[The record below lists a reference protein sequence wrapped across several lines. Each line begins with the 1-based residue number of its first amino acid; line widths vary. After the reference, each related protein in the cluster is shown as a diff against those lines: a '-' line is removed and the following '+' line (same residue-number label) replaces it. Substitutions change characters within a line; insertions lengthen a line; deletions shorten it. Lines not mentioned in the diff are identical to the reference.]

1 MQIELGAKVVSL
13 LLACELTKLS
23 ELSIDHN
30 YIVTM
35 LLLWVGYKDTPVRLI
50 SWVVFAIK
58 PNACTLT
65 CADIFIFVKNINQ
78 MASNSTSMD
87 ETEASFLYYSPSADS
102 ITHKLNYKKSNSILK
117 LWEDERLTVTDVS
130 RLFICV
136 LDTFRGVKTVQIDC
150 SIEMF

>member
-1 MQIELGAKVVSL
+1 
-13 LLACELTKLS
+13 
-23 ELSIDHN
+23 
-30 YIVTM
+30 
-35 LLLWVGYKDTPVRLI
+35 
-50 SWVVFAIK
+50 
-58 PNACTLT
+58 
-65 CADIFIFVKNINQ
+65 

-150 SIEMF
+150 SIERF